1 MNTLLMVAVV
11 LIALAV
17 IAQAGVLI
25 AMYLM
30 SRRLATKAE
39 ALMNDGQRLMVPL
52 ETITHNLKGVSQ
64 DLSETGKIARAQ
76 ATHLQEIVS
85 EAHVNI
91 RQQISEVSDTVLD
104 SIDEARLVA
113 MRPIRQYSALA
124 MGISEAVRTL
134 LFGRRREKEEVV
146 EEEIIIEAKDREFPA
161 A

>member
-39 ALMNDGQRLMVPL
+39 TLMNDGQRLMVPL
-52 ETITHNLKGVSQ
+52 ESITSNLKAVSE
-64 DLSETGKIARAQ
+64 DLTETGKIARAQ
-76 ATHLQEIVS
+76 AVHLQEFVS
-85 EAHVNI
+85 ESQANI
-91 RQQISEVSDTVLD
+91 RRQISEVSDSLLD
-104 SIDEARLVA
+104 SIDEARSVA

-124 MGISEAVRTL
+124 MGISEAIRTL
-134 LFGRRREKEEVV
+134 LFGRKEKEEVV
-146 EEEIIIEAKDREFPA
+146 EEIIIEERQHPA

>member
-52 ETITHNLKGVSQ
+52 ETITHNLKGVSE

-85 EAHVNI
+85 EAHANI

-104 SIDEARLVA
+104 SIDEARSMA
-113 MRPIRQYSALA
+113 MGPIRQYSALA
-124 MGISEAVRTL
+124 MGISEGIRTL
-134 LFGRRREKEEVV
+134 LFGRRQREDKIV
-146 EEEIIIEAKDREFPA
+146 EEEIIIEETERKFPA